1 MQSSVST
8 LPVQDSLAIKGRGVL
23 WRIKTELFILVLT
36 LYLGT
41 RGGGGGGDE
50 DLPLPVTGRVGE
62 TVTLPCT
69 LNLTDPIDRVTWMF
83 HVNGKKILLA
93 EFRDQKFIRENKNYF
108 PNRLEGSNTGTA
120 LLIRKLRMEDSGI
133 FTARF
138 LVNGEEAEITYNVTV
153 GLGGGDV
160 PLPVTGRVGETVSLT
175 PRLNLTDPIIG
186 VTWMVDRNG
195 KKILLA
201 EFRDQNFI
209 NHLEETTLQIR
220 ELRMEDSGIFTAQI
234 LFKRK
239 IIDIYYNVT
248 VLGGGDIPLPVTGR
262 VGETVSLPCPLTL
275 PDPIDRVTWVLHHV
289 NGKQIILAEFRDQK
303 FIRANKNYFPNRL
316 EGSNSGTALLIR
328 ELRMEDSGIFTAQ
341 ILVNE
346 EIISTDYYL
355 TVLEPL
361 PIPTPVIE
369 KTLDG
374 NSTDLCHLHCSVPS
388 NSPTLSY
395 SWTYRDTGTDR
406 LYANG
411 STITVSLKDKA
422 LGAEFTCWVQNPAH
436 RNSTSVPLY
445 PCREAKNGAPRRDY
459 LQPLIIAMSLL
470 CVILV
475 CIIIAVYKAECCRRK
490 QIMQDIKEDIIY
502 RDILW
507 PVSNIDPGVSKL
519 NISSNR
525 TMECKTKT
533 GDTVYA
539 ELLKNKGMTKE
550 EQ

>member
-1 MQSSVST
+1 
-8 LPVQDSLAIKGRGVL
+8 
-23 WRIKTELFILVLT
+23 
-36 LYLGT
+36 
-41 RGGGGGGDE
+41 
-50 DLPLPVTGRVGE
+50 
-62 TVTLPCT
+62 
-69 LNLTDPIDRVTWMF
+69 MF

-108 PNRLEGSNTGTA
+108 SNRLEGSNTGTT
-120 LLIRKLRMEDSGI
+120 LLIRELRMEDSGI

-153 GLGGGDV
+153 LGGGDI

-248 VLGGGDIPLPVTGR
+248 VL
-262 VGETVSLPCPLTL
+262 
-275 PDPIDRVTWVLHHV
+275 
-289 NGKQIILAEFRDQK
+289 
-303 FIRANKNYFPNRL
+303 
-316 EGSNSGTALLIR
+316 
-328 ELRMEDSGIFTAQ
+328 
-341 ILVNE
+341 
-346 EIISTDYYL
+346 
-355 TVLEPL
+355 EPL

-369 KTLDG
+369 KTFDG

-388 NSPTLSY
+388 NSTTLSY

-445 PCREAKNGAPRRDY
+445 PCGEAQTKSQTKDEDFVFYIVISGTGRDY
-459 LQPLIIAMSLL
+459 LLSLLPPMGWL
-470 CVILV
+470 CVILAFIITAV
-475 CIIIAVYKAECCRRK
+475 CIAVYKAVYKAVYSRRRRA
-490 QIMQDIKEDIIY
+490 MQDRRMLEYITNAGNSFPATSTDQVLETLSGNQLSRNLRITQFWLVI
-502 RDILW
+502 
-507 PVSNIDPGVSKL
+507 
-519 NISSNR
+519 
-525 TMECKTKT
+525 T
-533 GDTVYA
+533 GKATD
-539 ELLKNKGMTKE
+539 
-550 EQ
+550 